1 MESITLKYFHGGVF
15 KKSDRGLVYWGGHIK
30 TFEVDPDE
38 LCGFWLKDL
47 VRKCGVYENVECKY
61 YLLPNMTLERGLR
74 KVFTDDEVREMAE
87 IASKDRCMDLYV
99 YHGGQSPESLIS
111 PTQSSRPP
119 KLTPKKAPSVKAV
132 GPPRRSPR
140 NKDSIKESVPTLVSV
155 EQPQVNAFVGPTPH
169 SIQNPSEIVETNNHN
184 YSIPNNPPQINSNE
198 CEPHS
203 PQPQPLEIILGPS
216 QPEPSQPE
224 PSQPEPSQPELF
236 HTDLNQSE
244 PFEYDWIDP
253 RPDVPLTLEQ
263 LLKGYYESEDE
274 SASDPEYEPVEELSD
289 VDEEEFDDFDDGN
302 GTDEEEF
309 VDPDLLQ
316 IEAADVDTSDD
327 ECRLA
332 RERVRGCKQ
341 HLNDIAERVEREV
354 AEGRFGDLKSAA
366 RQPREEEQR
375 DDEIVGD
382 VDESDEEIQTPPESG
397 DEDSIEERKRK
408 RSLLVGV
415 NTDFE
420 TFKWKVGQRFARK
433 EDVKNAVAKYGVL
446 QGRNVSFTISN
457 KKRQQRLGVQ
467 CADGCPFRLY
477 LSWDTRR
484 AAFVVKTVGEEHT
497 CVRTMTKNK
506 QLKANW
512 VADQMLE
519 VFKNRPHW
527 PAKEICTAIRLAYK
541 VLVKRDF
548 AYKVKYFAHKKLHGS
563 MKAHYAK
570 SILTCVAEVL
580 PNCEH
585 RHCAR
590 HIFCNWHKSFR
601 GDDMKLRFWC
611 IAKAYNAADYTE
623 AFEELEKEFPAAA
636 NAFNSYNPKVFCRQ
650 YMKTTTKADV
660 ITSNMVETF
669 NNYIINAR
677 TKHLTTMLEEIRAL
691 LMQRVVMKK
700 KEVEKWKTDI
710 CPRVQVKLD
719 KEKNEASK
727 WRPRK
732 NRIKDPYENPKK
744 PGSLTRHGIEMTCSI
759 CQTKGHNKRRCPNRD
774 NATEQPKQKRARGR
788 PRSITQQTSQQM
800 GNEPSTSH
808 HDSTAEP
815 SRIGRGGRMVLPR
828 GRGRTSQGRGRGST
842 ASNSQGRGRGAAQS
856 ASNSQTRGRGRA
868 RGRGISRG
876 T

>member
-30 TFEVDPDE
+30 TFEVNPDE

-47 VRKCGVYENVECKY
+47 VRKCGVYENVECIY

-119 KLTPKKAPSVKAV
+119 KLTPKKAPSVKVV

-169 SIQNPSEIVETNNHN
+169 SIQNPSEIVDTNNHN

-203 PQPQPLEIILGPS
+203 PQPQPLEIILGAS

-263 LLKGYYESEDE
+263 LLKGYSESEDE
-274 SASDPEYEPVEELSD
+274 SASDPEYEPGEELSD

-309 VDPDLLQ
+309 VDPDFLQ

-375 DDEIVGD
+375 DDGIVGD

-570 SILTCVAEVL
+570 VGRYVEALKQASPESTIEL
-580 PNCEH
+580 
-585 RHCAR
+585 
-590 HIFCNWHKSFR
+590 
-601 GDDMKLRFWC
+601 M
-611 IAKAYNAADYTE
+611 YTE
-623 AFEELEKEFPAAA
+623 QSGA
-636 NAFNSYNPKVFCRQ
+636 KVFQRLFVCFDGLKRGWKEGCR
-650 YMKTTTKADV
+650 K
-660 ITSNMVETF
+660 
-669 NNYIINAR
+669 II
-677 TKHLTTMLEEIRAL
+677 
-691 LMQRVVMKK
+691 
-700 KEVEKWKTDI
+700 
-710 CPRVQVKLD
+710 
-719 KEKNEASK
+719 
-727 WRPRK
+727 
-732 NRIKDPYENPKK
+732 
-744 PGSLTRHGIEMTCSI
+744 
-759 CQTKGHNKRRCPNRD
+759 
-774 NATEQPKQKRARGR
+774 
-788 PRSITQQTSQQM
+788 
-800 GNEPSTSH
+800 
-808 HDSTAEP
+808 
-815 SRIGRGGRMVLPR
+815 
-828 GRGRTSQGRGRGST
+828 
-842 ASNSQGRGRGAAQS
+842 
-856 ASNSQTRGRGRA
+856 
-868 RGRGISRG
+868 
-876 T
+876 

>member
-15 KKSDRGLVYWGGHIK
+15 KKLDRGLVYWGGHIK

-47 VRKCGVYENVECKY
+47 VRKCGVYENVECIY

-74 KVFTDDEVREMAE
+74 KVFTDDEVREMVE

-99 YHGGQSPESLIS
+99 YHGGQSPE
-111 PTQSSRPP
+111 R
-119 KLTPKKAPSVKAV
+119 
-132 GPPRRSPR
+132 PPRRSPR

-169 SIQNPSEIVETNNHN
+169 SIQNPSEIVDTNNHN

-203 PQPQPLEIILGPS
+203 PQPLPLEIILG
-216 QPEPSQPE
+216 PSQPE

-263 LLKGYYESEDE
+263 LLKGYSESEDE
-274 SASDPEYEPVEELSD
+274 SASDPEYEPGEELSD

-309 VDPDLLQ
+309 VDPDFLQ

-332 RERVRGCKQ
+332 RKRVRGCKQ

-375 DDEIVGD
+375 NDGIVGD

-408 RSLLVGV
+408 GA
-415 NTDFE
+415 
-420 TFKWKVGQRFARK
+420 WQRFARK

-446 QGRNVSFTISN
+446 Q
-457 KKRQQRLGVQ
+457 
-467 CADGCPFRLY
+467 DGCPFRLY

-497 CVRTMTKNK
+497 CVRTTTKNK

-527 PAKEICTAIRLAYK
+527 PAKEICT
-541 VLVKRDF
+541 
-548 AYKVKYFAHKKLHGS
+548 
-563 MKAHYAK
+563 

-585 RHCAR
+585 RNCAR

-660 ITSNMVETF
+660 ITFNMVETF

-759 CQTKGHNKRRCPNRD
+759 CQAKGHNKRRCPNKD